1 MDAQQ
6 RRTLHNRGE
15 LTIDQ
20 LLDVVERL
28 EARVASL
35 ERENQGLR
43 QRLAQY
49 EPVEEGAAGD
59 PPSEGGKT
67 DFSLAG
73 EERRKQRR
81 RKKKSPGRR
90 PTALK
95 FAQAQQSQDVYPEGV
110 DPAACR
116 LVRERAVWRL
126 IEQRAVL
133 VGYRIHAAPGGGEPP
148 IPGVPPRCEYGIEIL
163 VAAAYLQYIVG
174 MSVEKVG
181 SVLQFFCGLPLGKSQ
196 LDALGRQLAKH
207 WEGEFEHLC
216 DLLTTA
222 AVVGMDETGWR
233 VGQENCSLWRF
244 ASQLHRVLV
253 FGCRKDEET
262 LEILLPQDAFQGVG
276 VSDDAAVYR
285 YRFAQAQ
292 KCWPHLL
299 RKAIRLAVLYPA
311 QKKYREFL
319 DALLALFYDAKR
331 AAADGRLGAAG
342 RRERVA
348 QFSDRLFA
356 LVDPHL
362 CLFRKIP
369 AGTSPPEREFT
380 NLANELFRLAMQD
393 ELFTFVLDPA
403 VPADN
408 NESERG
414 LRPATQDRKAGRTNH
429 TAAGA
434 RRRTIIVSVLESL
447 RANLKAF
454 TLSAVIDEVQNWMS
468 EGVSRFRRQLEKRL
482 DALGQPPPVVPS
494 VPRLAALFGK

>member
-1 MDAQQ
+1 MDAQE
-6 RRTLHNRGE
+6 RRRLRDRGE
-15 LTIDQ
+15 LTVEL

-28 EARVASL
+28 ESRVEQLS
-35 ERENQGLR
+35 RENSRLK

-49 EPVEEGAAGD
+49 ESVEEDAGNAPP
-59 PPSEGGKT
+59 PPSGKC

-73 EERRKQRR
+73 EERRKKKRR
-81 RKKKSPGRR
+81 RKKSPGRR
-90 PTALK
+90 PTAAK
-95 FAQAQQSQDVYPEGV
+95 FAEAQRFEDLYPDGAERT
-110 DPAACR
+110 ACCV
-116 LVRERAVWRL
+116 VRERAVWRL

-133 VGYRIHAAPGGGEPP
+133 VGYRIYAAPGFGEPA

-163 VAAAYLQYIVG
+163 VAAAYLQFIVG

-181 SVLQFFCGLPLGKSQ
+181 EVLRFFCGLPIDKSQ

-207 WEGEFEHLC
+207 WQGEFECLC
-216 DLLTTA
+216 DLLA
-222 AVVGMDETGWR
+222 AATVVGMDETGWR
-233 VGQENCSLWRF
+233 VGQQGCSLWRF
-244 ASQLHRVLV
+244 ASELHRVLV

-262 LEILLPQDAFQGVG
+262 LEIILPQAIFDGVG

-299 RKAIRLAVLYPA
+299 RKAIRLALLYPA
-311 QKKYREFL
+311 KKKYRTFL

-331 AAADGRLGAAG
+331 AAADGRLGDAG
-342 RRERVA
+342 RKAKVL

-362 CLFRKIP
+362 CLFAKMP
-369 AGTSPPEREFT
+369 AGTSPPERDLT

-393 ELFTFVLDPA
+393 ELFTFVLNPA

-414 LRPATQDRKAGRTNH
+414 LRPATQDRKAGRTSH
-429 TAAGA
+429 TPLGA

-447 RANLKAF
+447 RANLPEF
-454 TLSAVIDEVQNWMS
+454 TLAAVIEEVQGWMRDGLS
-468 EGVSRFRRQLEKRL
+468 LFRRQWEEHLQALET
-482 DALGQPPPVVPS
+482 PPLTAPT
-494 VPRLAALFGK
+494 PRLFALFSN